1 MRIVVPFTPGGST
14 DITARLVGN
23 RLQEIWGQSVVI
35 ENKGGA
41 GGNIGADNVAHS
53 EADGY
58 SILISGPGMATNQ
71 FLYPSLTY
79 DPVGDFAPVSMLI
92 TQPNM
97 MCVPNTSPAKSVKEF
112 IDFCNA
118 NKGKVTYAS
127 SGNGTTLHLS
137 GELFKRMAKVEM
149 THIPYRGGAPA
160 INDLIPG
167 RVDVIFDN
175 MPSIISH
182 VRSGTVRGIAVTTKD
197 RVAHREGR
205 ADHRRDGA
213 GLRRGLVVRLLRA
226 GEDAEG
232 DRREDQRR
240 HQCRAALSGGEDAL
254 RGPRRGAEGLDGSR
268 ARRVPQVGDRQMGPG
283 DQGRADQAGE
293 LREGHLPDNGPN
305 PALTSG
311 LTQRIA
317 MMFAPGDIELV
328 SSLLTDE
335 CSSKLTRFPVLLD
348 RIRYAVLK
356 LSGGDLNELRKAIR
370 VAQQDWRNALVF
382 AGFAQSLDAHKSWWP
397 EKRNAPPG

>member
-1 MRIVVPFTPGGST
+1 MLNRRRFLTVTAALAAPAILPSRASAADYPTKPVRIVVPFTPGGST

-41 GGNIGADNVAHS
+41 GGNIAADMVAHGDS
-53 EADGY
+53 DGY
-58 SILISGPGMATNQ
+58 TILISGPGMATNQ
-71 FLYPSLTY
+71 FLYPSLSY
-79 DPVGDFAPVSMLI
+79 DPVGDFAPVTMLI

-118 NKGKVTYAS
+118 NKGKVTFAS

-182 VRSGTVRGIAVTTKD
+182 VRSGSVRGIAVTTRD
-197 RVAHREGR
+197 RVSIVSDVPAIAETVPGFDVVSWFGFFAPVKTPKEIVAKIN
-205 ADHRRDGA
+205 ADTN
-213 GLRRGLVVRLLRA
+213 
-226 GEDAEG
+226 
-232 DRREDQRR
+232 
-240 HQCRAALSGGEDAL
+240 AALL
-254 RGPRRGAEGLDGSR
+254 T
-268 ARRVPQVGDRQMGPG
+268 
-283 DQGRADQAGE
+283 
-293 LREGHLPDNGPN
+293 
-305 PALTSG
+305 PA
-311 LTQRIA
+311 
-317 MMFAPGDIELV
+317 V
-328 SSLLTDE
+328 
-335 CSSKLTRFPVLLD
+335 KTRFEDLGAVPKGSTQDELAAFLKSETDKWGPVIKD
-348 RIRYAVLK
+348 AQ
-356 LSGGDLNELRKAIR
+356 IR
-370 VAQQDWRNALVF
+370 VEN
-382 AGFAQSLDAHKSWWP
+382 
-397 EKRNAPPG
+397 